1 MKVTSWLLSAIL
13 LAFAWPIQGWTQV
26 PTHTVEPI
34 DRGAY
39 AAIRAE
45 GLRNSQVMTFAGD
58 LADGIGARLMWSP
71 NMRKA
76 YAWSQATLRGLGA
89 ADVHLEDIGHDG
101 LSWRQTNAWMR
112 LSSPDSMVFVAQAA
126 PWSVSSH
133 GAVTGDVVRADLE
146 SDADFAR
153 YHGKLEGKIVFLGRP
168 RPVPIPFQP
177 FASRLTDTQLA
188 SGEAVSDIKRY
199 FATRKAHL
207 DSLAAREAFKSRLGA
222 FLRREH
228 VLAVV
233 LESRDGENGGG
244 TGDLAVDTSAMPG
257 ETPWEPAHRPTYPIL
272 FTAAEDFGRV
282 SRLIDKGVDV
292 KVQFEVDVQ
301 AGTRPE
307 HGYNVV
313 AEIPGSDPRLTS
325 EIVILGAHL
334 DSWAA
339 GTGATDD
346 GAGVAIA
353 LEVVRILK
361 AVNAKPRRSIRIV
374 LYGGEEEGLY
384 GSQSYIE
391 HHFGNVPS
399 AAGQDSIPII
409 GWREPSG
416 PVRTLPEYSKLSA
429 AYNLDD
435 GGGRIRGVFTGGN
448 AALASIYGQWIAPL
462 KDLGVSTV
470 VDAQDWPA
478 DASSYHHINLNG
490 ITFLQD
496 PLDYD
501 SRSHHTNM
509 DVLER
514 LSRDDLAQAAVVQT
528 IFVLNTANRDR
539 PLPKPDQVESGHPQQ
554 RL

>member
-1 MKVTSWLLSAIL
+1 MKVMSRLRSAVL
-13 LAFAWPIQGWTQV
+13 LAFALPLQGLAQV
-26 PTHTVEPI
+26 PVDPVEPI
-34 DRGAY
+34 DLGAY
-39 AAIRAE
+39 AAIRSE
-45 GLRNSQVMTFAGD
+45 GLRDSQVMTFAGD

-76 YAWSQATLRGLGA
+76 YAWSQSTLRGLGA
-89 ADVHLEDIGHDG
+89 TDVHLEDIGEDG

-126 PWSVSSH
+126 PWSVSSN
-133 GAVTGDVVRADLE
+133 GAVTGHVVKVE
-146 SDADFAR
+146 INQDADFAKYR
-153 YHGKLEGKIVFLGRP
+153 GKLNGKVVFLGRL
-168 RPVPIPFQP
+168 RAVPIPFQP
-177 FASRLTDTQLA
+177 FASRLTDAQLA

-207 DSLAAREAFKSRLGA
+207 ASMAAREAFRARLDA

-233 LESRDGENGGG
+233 LESRDGDNGGG
-244 TGDLAVDTSAMPG
+244 TGDLAIDTSAMPG
-257 ETPWEPAHRPTYPIL
+257 GTPWEPAHRPSYPIL

-282 SRLIDKGVDV
+282 ARLVDKGVDV
-292 KVQFEVDVQ
+292 KVQFEIDAQ
-301 AGTRPE
+301 AGPKPE

-313 AEIPGSDPRLTS
+313 ADIPGSDLALKS
-325 EIVILGAHL
+325 QIVIVGAHL

-346 GAGVAIA
+346 GAGVAVA

-361 AVNAKPRRSIRIV
+361 AVNAKPRRTIRIV

-384 GSQSYIE
+384 GSQSYVAR
-391 HHFGNVPS
+391 HFGDVPTSADQANV
-399 AAGQDSIPII
+399 SIKS
-409 GWREPSG
+409 WREAAG
-416 PVRTLPEYSKLSA
+416 PVRTLPEYAQLSA

-448 AALASIYGQWIAPL
+448 ARLASILRQWIAPL

-470 VDAQDWPA
+470 MDSPDWPA
-478 DASSYHHINLNG
+478 DGSSYSHVGL
-490 ITFLQD
+490 TMMSFLQD

-509 DVLER
+509 DVMER
-514 LSRDDLAQAAVVQT
+514 LSPDDLAQAAVVEA
-528 IFVLNTANRDR
+528 IFVLNAANRDKI
-539 PLPKPDQVESGHPQQ
+539 LPKPD
-554 RL
+554 